1 MRCLR
6 AWLWR
11 ISGLFRKERHD
22 REFADEM
29 ASHLQ
34 MHIEDNLRTG
44 MSSQEARRQALLKLG
59 GIEPTKEMYRE
70 RRGLPVLETTLQ
82 DLRYATRTLRKNPG
96 FTVIA
101 VLTLA
106 LGIGANTAIF
116 SMVNA
121 LLLHPY
127 SFPELDRLVRV
138 WENRGI
144 DEGADARF
152 IAPQDAADLQSGAAV
167 FEALTT
173 YRCGDFNLSAEGN
186 VQTAR
191 GCRVSANF
199 FDVLGVSPTS
209 GRAFSSAEEQPGADQ
224 VAVVSYGFWQRRF
237 AGDAAVLGKVI
248 QINSKK
254 YTVVGIMPRGFDYP
268 VPMELWVPLALTPA
282 EKTDRAMLSLVALAR
297 LKPGIDVAQARSA
310 ADSVAKRLQEEYPA
324 TNANR
329 RTEVLQLR
337 KELYLYT
344 LPLFLLLQAAA
355 VFVLL
360 LACANLANL
369 LFARIFGRQ
378 KEIAVRTALGA
389 GRWRLARLFVTE
401 TLLLSCVAGGVAIAV
416 SFWSVKVLR
425 TSIAPSWTMW
435 VPGWDGIQVDRTVL
449 AFTVLLIAIVGLL
462 FGVGTVLH
470 SDQSQPYTTLKEAGR
485 GPSLGSKG
493 RLRSAL
499 VVAQVMFALVL
510 LVCAGLTTQ
519 AFLRLVDVY
528 QGFAAANVLRTEI
541 RLPEKS
547 YGENS
552 QIANFYD
559 RVLRG
564 SLSLPGASAAAVVT
578 NSPASNVDNET
589 TFFAI
594 NGRPAVKATETFSAD
609 LQISS
614 PDYFSALRIPLVTGR
629 AYSFADNAN
638 TARVAVISR
647 SMGARYWP
655 NGDEVGQQIKFGA
668 ADSTEPW
675 MTIVGVVEDVRQN
688 WWNPASRPTIYE
700 PFFQAPQR
708 SMVFLMRVASN
719 PEGYASAVRD
729 VVRGI
734 DDQVALTGI
743 ATLEREITDSIA
755 IIRIMG
761 VLMALFGCV
770 ALALS
775 SVAVYGVL
783 AESVARRTPEIGV
796 RLALGAEPRD
806 VMRLVFGQA
815 LKLTGIGLAIG
826 VPVAFA
832 VNRAMSSLIFG
843 IVSINLLL
851 LAGFTFLLLLVAL
864 AAAYVPAR
872 RAMRVDPMVALRY
885 E

>member
-1 MRCLR
+1 
-6 AWLWR
+6 
-11 ISGLFRKERHD
+11 
-22 REFADEM
+22 
-29 ASHLQ
+29 
-34 MHIEDNLRTG
+34 MHMEDNLRSG
-44 MSSQEARRQALLKLG
+44 MSAQEARRQALLKLG
-59 GIEPTKEMYRE
+59 GIEPTKEIYRE
-70 RRGLPVLETTLQ
+70 RRGLPLLETLLQ

-96 FTVIA
+96 FTIIA

-127 SFPELDRLVRV
+127 NFPELDRLVRV

-152 IAPQDAADLQSGAAV
+152 IAPQDVADLQNGAPI

-173 YRCGDFNLSAEGN
+173 YRCGEFNLSAEGS

-191 GCRVSANF
+191 GCRVSPNF
-199 FDVLGVSPTS
+199 FDVLGVSPAL
-209 GRAFSSAEEQPGADQ
+209 GRAFGAAEAQSGADQ
-224 VAVVSYGFWQRRF
+224 VAVVSYGFWQRHF
-237 AGDAAVLGKVI
+237 AGDAALLGKVI
-248 QINSKK
+248 QMNGKK
-254 YTVVGIMPRGFDYP
+254 YTVIGIMPRGFDYP

-282 EKTDRAMLSLVALAR
+282 EKSDRAKLSLESLAR
-297 LKPGIDVAQARSA
+297 LKPGVSVAQARSA
-310 ADSVAKRLQEEYPA
+310 ADSFAKRLQQEYPA

-329 RTEVLQLR
+329 KTEVLQLR

-401 TLLLSCVAGGVAIAV
+401 TLLLSCIAGCVAIAV

-449 AFTVLLIAIVGLL
+449 TFTVLLIAVVGLL
-462 FGVGTVLH
+462 FGLGTVLH

-485 GPSLGSKG
+485 GPLLGSKG

-547 YGENS
+547 YTNNS
-552 QIANFYD
+552 QITNFYD
-559 RVLRG
+559 RALRA
-564 SLSLPGASAAAVVT
+564 SASLPGASAAAVVT

-589 TFFAI
+589 TFFTI
-594 NGRPAVKATETFSAD
+594 NGRPAVKSTETLSAD

-614 PDYFSALRIPLVTGR
+614 PDYFSALRIPLIAGR
-629 AYSFADNAN
+629 AYSFADNGNA
-638 TARVAVISR
+638 ARVAVISR
-647 SMGARYWP
+647 SMAVRYWP
-655 NGDEVGQQIKFGA
+655 NSDELGQQIKLGA

-688 WWNPASRPTIYE
+688 WWNPTSRPTIYE

-729 VVRGI
+729 VIRGI
-734 DDQVALTGI
+734 DDQIALTGI
-743 ATLEREITDSIA
+743 GTLEREITDSIA

-761 VLMALFGCV
+761 VLMALFGCE

-775 SVAVYGVL
+775 SVGVYGVL
-783 AESVARRTPEIGV
+783 AESVARRIPEIGV
-796 RLALGAEPRD
+796 RLALGAEPGD

-843 IVSINLLL
+843 IVGINLLL
-851 LAGFTFLLLLVAL
+851 LVGFTLLLLLVAL
-864 AAAYVPAR
+864 AAAYIPAR